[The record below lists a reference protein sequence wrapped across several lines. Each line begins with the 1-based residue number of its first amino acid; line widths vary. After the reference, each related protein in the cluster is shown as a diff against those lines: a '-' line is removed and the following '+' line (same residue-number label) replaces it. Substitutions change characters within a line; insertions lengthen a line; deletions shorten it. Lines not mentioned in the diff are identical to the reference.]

1 MLPTDTLDS
10 RRPIRLLD
18 PHTVNQIAAG
28 EVVERPASALK
39 ELVENALDAGATQV
53 EVEVQGAGTRLIQV
67 SDNGCGMDRE
77 SAETALLRH
86 ATSKITSVDDLMSVL
101 TLGFRGEALP
111 SIASVSRMTLSTGQK
126 DGLRTQ
132 FVVDGGQKSEPKSIS
147 GPQGTTIRVEDLFYN
162 TPARLKF
169 LKSDATELA
178 LCVEVVSKAALARPD
193 VRFILKSENSILLQT
208 SGTGDLH
215 TTLSEIWGR
224 DTARVMIPVD
234 LFGGSAR
241 VRGFVSPPHFTKP
254 TRSQQWLFV
263 NGRPMKSRSLTAA
276 LDQACRSLT
285 PEKRYPLALLMIEI
299 DPSRIDVNVSPTKSE
314 VKFHQEGAV
323 FDVVRRSVRDAL
335 LSTGMV
341 PTIEEL
347 GRADAAIRDVYAPP
361 PAPLQSML
369 FAQQPLGMPGSAV
382 VEPYEPMI
390 STALP
395 DMMQGL
401 KILGQVDRTFIIAE
415 NDHAMLIIDQ
425 HVAHERIL
433 YEMLVR
439 TRGSGAIETQQLLEP
454 ELIHLE
460 RRAIEAVMPRL
471 SELKEVGY
479 EVEAFG
485 TDSLI
490 VRSVPALF
498 RGPKPLTVLR
508 DLLDQMADGVPSG
521 CAMPA
526 RDEVFIMASC
536 KMAIKAGDVIS
547 MAEMERLV
555 QDLAQTDNP
564 YLCPHGRPI
573 TIQMPKTELRRRFKR

>member
-53 EVEVQGAGTRLIQV
+53 DVEVQGAGTRLIQV

-132 FVVDGGQKSEPKSIS
+132 FVVDGGQKSELRSIS

-285 PEKRYPLALLMIEI
+285 PEKRYPPRAAH
-299 DPSRIDVNVSPTKSE
+299 DRNRPVT
-314 VKFHQEGAV
+314 H
-323 FDVVRRSVRDAL
+323 RRER
-335 LSTGMV
+335 
-341 PTIEEL
+341 
-347 GRADAAIRDVYAPP
+347 
-361 PAPLQSML
+361 
-369 FAQQPLGMPGSAV
+369 
-382 VEPYEPMI
+382 
-390 STALP
+390 
-395 DMMQGL
+395 
-401 KILGQVDRTFIIAE
+401 
-415 NDHAMLIIDQ
+415 
-425 HVAHERIL
+425 VAH
-433 YEMLVR
+433 
-439 TRGSGAIETQQLLEP
+439 
-454 ELIHLE
+454 
-460 RRAIEAVMPRL
+460 
-471 SELKEVGY
+471 KE
-479 EVEAFG
+479 
-485 TDSLI
+485 
-490 VRSVPALF
+490 
-498 RGPKPLTVLR
+498 
-508 DLLDQMADGVPSG
+508 
-521 CAMPA
+521 
-526 RDEVFIMASC
+526 
-536 KMAIKAGDVIS
+536 
-547 MAEMERLV
+547 
-555 QDLAQTDNP
+555 
-564 YLCPHGRPI
+564 
-573 TIQMPKTELRRRFKR
+573 